1 MFATCSV
8 IRYSVDPGRLF
19 LRSLEFFWCMWSY
32 FVFNSRHTIICE
44 IRRTPLRYFISEP
57 SGIVTG
63 ERVSKWLSFWCRTCR
78 VICTRSFFL
87 HHNLWSRVHEGKDFN
102 IRLLNLYH
110 HHQVAFAQIRALTN
124 VIVALSDDGA
134 DFVRQFRQMSGE
146 RLNPPRTYLDRSNQ
160 HVAYSI

>member
-1 MFATCSV
+1 MQLV
-8 IRYSVDPGRLF
+8 RLYVTLSIQVVYF
-19 LRSLEFFWCMWSY
+19 CGHWSFFGVCGFTLFSI
-32 FVFNSRHTIICE
+32 SRHTIICE

-63 ERVSKWLSFWCRTCR
+63 ERVSEWLSFWCRTCR

-102 IRLLNLYH
+102 IRLRNLYH